1 LNPEVDAAV
10 LKREVSLLL
19 SSSKEKV
26 EALSG
31 PFDLKTVTQ
40 QSQELKIVTYE
51 QLSFYIDDL
60 HA

>member
-19 SSSKEKV
+19 SSSKENV